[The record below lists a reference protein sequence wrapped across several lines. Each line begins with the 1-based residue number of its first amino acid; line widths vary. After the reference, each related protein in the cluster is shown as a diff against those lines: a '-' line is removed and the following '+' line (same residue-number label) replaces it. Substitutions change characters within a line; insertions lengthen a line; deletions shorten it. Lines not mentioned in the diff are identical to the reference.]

1 MKFIFM
7 ALLGVFCLSGANAA
21 LADDA
26 GQCRAGGGSYLT
38 GSVTQGPDFV
48 SGYPHDGV
56 ELSHTHITLQ
66 ADQDGQLY
74 DVAIDNVFASGYD
87 SAGENVPAPLSSIAV
102 GDRLELCGEL
112 YQNGGFG
119 IHWVHTDC
127 GKRSTARQPDGWIK
141 ILASD
146 GTPGPN
152 LEDSQEYC
160 GLWP

>member
-1 MKFIFM
+1 MKFITI
-7 ALLGVFCLSGANAA
+7 ALLGAFCLFGANAA

-26 GQCRAGGGSYLT
+26 GRCRASGGSYLT
-38 GSVTQGPDFV
+38 GSVIQGPSFDMGH
-48 SGYPHDGV
+48 SRDGV

-74 DVAIDNVFASGYD
+74 DVAIDDVFASGYD
-87 SAGENVPAPLSSIAV
+87 AAGENVPAPLSSIAV
-102 GDRLELCGEL
+102 GNRLELCGEL
-112 YQNGGFG
+112 YQNGGRG

-127 GKRSTARQPDGWIK
+127 GKPPTAQQPDGWVK
-141 ILASD
+141 MLASD

-152 LEDSQEYC
+152 LEGSQEYC